1 MTPREAVA
9 LCRFTAACCPAQ
21 KFDEYTPDAWGLIL
35 EGIRFEDAKLAIVE
49 IKKRSTWVDPSDII
63 REVKKV
69 RAKRI
74 DEHGPIT
81 PPADLDPID
90 EQAWMAAAIARVGDG
105 EVLHDVRGE
114 LKPRDMKQL
123 TGAIRRGG
131 EPRRPE
137 IPAGPQVSDEH
148 RKQEQR

>member
-1 MTPREAVA
+1 MTPEEAVKICA
-9 LCRFTAACCPAQ
+9 FTSACCPAQ
-21 KFDEYTPDAWGLIL
+21 KFDEFTPDAWGLIL
-35 EGIRFEDAKLAIVE
+35 EDVRFEDAKHAVVE

-81 PPADLDPID
+81 PPADLDAID
-90 EQAWMAAAIARVGDG
+90 EAAWMRAAIARVGDG

-123 TGAIRRGG
+123 TGAITGHGG
-131 EPRRPE
+131 PPRRPDY
-137 IPAGPQVSDEH
+137 AGPQVSDEEGD
-148 RKQEQR
+148 RK

>member
-1 MTPREAVA
+1 MTPQEAVA

-21 KFDEYTPDAWGLIL
+21 KFDEFTPDAWGLL
-35 EGIRFEDAKLAIVE
+35 LADVRFVDAKDAVVAIARKSPWCAPAE
-49 IKKRSTWVDPSDII
+49 IIA
-63 REVKKV
+63 EVKKV

-81 PPADLDPID
+81 PPAALDPI
-90 EQAWMAAAIARVGDG
+90 EEAAWMAAAIARVGDG

-123 TGAIRRGG
+123 TGAITTRGG
-131 EPRRPE
+131 PPRRPA
-137 IPAGPQVSDEH
+137 ISKGRSDD
-148 RKQEQR
+148 